1 MRTKLLIE
9 KEKVH
14 IILPNMCNYGM
25 KDGVVR
31 TLIQKK
37 RDKLYTIW
45 LDCKFVGSAFMNSKR
60 ELVSLVDMGGYYA
73 L

>member
-1 MRTKLLIE
+1 MRTKLLLE
-9 KEKVH
+9 KQKVH

-37 RDKLYTIW
+37 RDKLYTVWFNYRI
-45 LDCKFVGSAFMNSKR
+45 VGTSFMNSKR
-60 ELVSLVDMGGYYA
+60 ELVSLVDIGGYYA
-73 L
+73 V